1 MTNGRGM
8 MTTDIES
15 KEALADEDLTGHEGF
30 DYRPSGEQFN
40 ERVMAES
47 LIEMNAMI
55 YALKAKIDN
64 IESDLDYH
72 VHLVGDLPHNI

>member
-1 MTNGRGM
+1 MNGGGT
-8 MTTDIES
+8 MTTDVEY
-15 KEALADEDLTGHEGF
+15 KEALAGEVLTGNEGF
-30 DYRPSGEQFN
+30 DYRPSGEPFH

-55 YALKAKIDN
+55 YALKLKIDK
-64 IESDLDYH
+64 IEVDLDYH